1 MEYTQQ
7 EESRVTSNPIQVT
20 NGWIA
25 NKMRYSES
33 GVSLLRRGLRSPAL
47 TTMKTIA
54 EAIGWPLAD
63 QAKALEALDWHAQFN
78 SRMAQAFEDE
88 LKTTTTTKEK

>member
-1 MEYTQQ
+1 MT
-7 EESRVTSNPIQVT
+7 TNPTQVT

-25 NKMRYSES
+25 KKMRYSES

-47 TTMKTIA
+47 STMKIVSDA
-54 EAIGWPLAD
+54 VGWPLAD
-63 QAKALEALDWHAQFN
+63 QAEALDTLDWHNQFN

-88 LKTTTTTKEK
+88 IKTTTTEEK

>member
-1 MEYTQQ
+1 MT
-7 EESRVTSNPIQVT
+7 TNPIQVT

-47 TTMKTIA
+47 STMKTISD
-54 EAIGWPLAD
+54 AIGWPLSD
-63 QAKALEALDWHAQFN
+63 QAEALETLDWHNQFN
-78 SRMAQAFEDE
+78 SRMDQAFEAE
-88 LKTTTTTKEK
+88 IKATTTTEEK